1 MLKKNRDRMSVSRPF
16 MSRSI
21 RRRIYSVAGLLALV
35 LWLFMAAAEACP
47 GLHAW
52 LHGGAIPDDDD
63 CAIVAVQHG
72 KVDNSAVVVAPVVI
86 IGIAITL
93 VPVFASPSV
102 IFLLSPD
109 GRGPPAE
116 RPAIA

>member
-1 MLKKNRDRMSVSRPF
+1 MSVNRPF
-16 MSRSI
+16 ISRSI
-21 RRRIYSVAGLLALV
+21 RRRIYLATGLLALA

-47 GLHAW
+47 ALHAW

-72 KVDNSAVVVAPVVI
+72 KVDIGAVVVTPVVI
-86 IGIAITL
+86 IGIAISL
-93 VPVFASPSV
+93 VIVFVSPSV
-102 IFLLSPD
+102 IFLPQPD

>member
-1 MLKKNRDRMSVSRPF
+1 MSVNRPF
-16 MSRSI
+16 TNRSI
-21 RRRIYSVAGLLALV
+21 RCRIYLATGWLALAA
-35 LWLFMAAAEACP
+35 WLFMAAAEACP
-47 GLHAW
+47 AFHAW
-52 LHGGAIPDDDD
+52 LHGGAIPDGDD

-72 KVDNSAVVVAPVVI
+72 KVDTTAVVVEPIAI
-86 IGIAITL
+86 IGIAIAV
-93 VPVFASPSV
+93 VPVFISLSV